1 MAAESES
8 DDDGV
13 TYDLVM
19 PFVACVSKGGAY
31 DDQAFVAGWECG
43 ALDARLQA
51 MTGAACMVERWVP
64 PNLIPQLDLIAM
76 KHDLA
81 LQQVQTSDDGEYVRV
96 MIGHPG
102 LVDSDRDEG

>member
-1 MAAESES
+1 MAAETES
-8 DDDGV
+8 DDAGAS
-13 TYDLVM
+13 YDLVM

-43 ALDARLQA
+43 ALDARFQA
-51 MTGAACMVERWVP
+51 MVGTAFMVERWVP

-76 KHDLA
+76 KYDLS
-81 LQQVQTSDDGEYVRV
+81 LQQVSTSEDGEYVQV
-96 MIGHPG
+96 FIGHPG